1 MNEYPGLNLNHMR
14 RLTDD
19 TGMIQHAAFILP
31 DRSTGYTTDDN
42 ARALIAALKISEQY
56 PESGALTLAET
67 YLAFLRYAQMPCGWF
82 HNYMD
87 YTRKFV
93 DDGGSED
100 CFGRALWACG
110 FTLKSGVN
118 DGLRATALD
127 MLKRAVPHVTRL
139 TFPRAKAFSILGLS
153 CVPEDVDGDLAR
165 VAGNLVDELAM
176 SLFEHFE
183 RSSTLRWQ
191 WFERELTYSNAIM
204 PMSLFCAFKT
214 AGKSKYLEA
223 AERSLSFLTKTLW
236 KKDHFQLVGNEG
248 WYVKGQKPALYDQ
261 QPEDAGC
268 LVQAYTLAYIQTL
281 NEDYYRYAHQAY
293 EWYHG
298 LNTNKIPVYD
308 PKTGGCYDAL
318 TPHGVNMNMG
328 AESLL
333 SFLLAHTSIKD
344 CKAAKEGA
352 AA

>member
-1 MNEYPGLNLNHMR
+1 MNEYPEPNLAHMR

-19 TGMIQHAAFILP
+19 TGMIQHATFILP

-42 ARALIAALKISEQY
+42 ARALIAALRISERY
-56 PESGALTLAET
+56 PESGALALAEV
-67 YLAFLRYAQMPCGWF
+67 YLAFLRYAQMDSGWF

-87 YTRKFV
+87 YTRRFV

-110 FTLKSGVN
+110 FTLKSFVDEGFK
-118 DGLRATALD
+118 ATALD
-127 MLKRAVPHVTRL
+127 MLKRAIPHVSRL

-153 CVPEDVDGDLAR
+153 CIPEEINAGLAET
-165 VAGNLVDELAM
+165 AKALVDELAV
-176 SLFEHFE
+176 SLCGCFEK
-183 RSSTLRWQ
+183 SSTTRWQ
-191 WFERELTYSNAIM
+191 WFEEKLTYSNAVM
-204 PMSLFCAFKT
+204 PMSLFAAFKAT
-214 AGKSKYLEA
+214 GKSKYLEV

-236 KKDHFQLVGNEG
+236 KKDHFQLVGNNG
-248 WYVKGQKPALYDQ
+248 WYVKGRKPPLYDQ
-261 QPEDAGC
+261 QPVDAGC

-281 NEDYYRYAHQAY
+281 NEDYYRYAHLAY

-298 LNTNKIPVYD
+298 LNTNRIPVYD

-333 SFLLAHTSIKD
+333 SFLLAHASIRE
-344 CKAAKEGA
+344 CQAVKEGA